1 VLTVE
6 QVFENYG
13 ENENKLAVFAV
24 SRSTGLASL
33 YSAAA
38 QKYGTPNP
46 PKAPY
51 IVNADGGGDV
61 IATGIEVDFEMPECT
76 LTSVRIVTDQ
86 VGTIELDLWK
96 KAFANFP
103 PTSGDSIASDLP
115 TVTASTKFEDTS
127 LGGWTTAI
135 NKGDWIRTYVNSCTT
150 ITKATISLGINI

>member
-1 VLTVE
+1 MLTVE

-61 IATGIEVDFEMPECT
+61 ITASGGNSYKPFVKVITPVGE
-76 LTSVRIVTDQ
+76 VTDIDWYAAPSGYGYEKIKNILKEEFGIDPG
-86 VGTIELDLWK
+86 GTSIKDI
-96 KAFANFP
+96 KAQKY
-103 PTSGDSIASDLP
+103 TEKEIL
-115 TVTASTKFEDTS
+115 
-127 LGGWTTAI
+127 I
-135 NKGDWIRTYVNSCTT
+135 H
-150 ITKATISLGINI
+150 